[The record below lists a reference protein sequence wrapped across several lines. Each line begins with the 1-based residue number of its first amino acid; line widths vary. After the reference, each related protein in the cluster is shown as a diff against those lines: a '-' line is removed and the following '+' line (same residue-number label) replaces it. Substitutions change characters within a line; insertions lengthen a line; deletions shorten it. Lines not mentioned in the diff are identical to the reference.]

1 MYVMDSPHFP
11 GESNPSLEEELRAWL
26 EDFESLSKLQVG
38 LERVAIRQKLALIKD
53 LRSRGN
59 SLRARLNSTK
69 DIRPDSSAPAFQE
82 RFPQIDSLEAEFR
95 SALVGR
101 IYDQEPEHSDFHISD
116 PQKSRDEE
124 EPIPEVL
131 SLTTSQGTT
140 TDGVVAII
148 SLFFAVCGL
157 AMIPFVISIF
167 NQPYFTLTPEGLDQ
181 TILLY
186 ASDTLPEV
194 GREKFS
200 IAHKVSEMELLREK
214 AALLLF
220 PPVFITMGS
229 IFFWISLHFAGV
241 QKIELDGRNLR
252 IQTVFDGIKLEKK
265 YRLKRNARAKLEI
278 TSYRRGFRLNYEP
291 DSIELP
297 IEGGGSIKIAYGST
311 KEELDVHLKKINRY
325 LEKTV
330 AEVTPHLSGS
340 I

>member
-1 MYVMDSPHFP
+1 MGDPQSP
-11 GESNPSLEEELRAWL
+11 GESNLSLEEELRAWL
-26 EDFESLSKLQVG
+26 GDFESLSTFQVG

-59 SLRARLNSTK
+59 SLTARLNSTK
-69 DIRPDSSAPAFQE
+69 NIRPDSSAPAFRE
-82 RFPQIDSLEAEFR
+82 CFPQIDKLEAEFR

-101 IYDQEPEHSDFHISD
+101 VYHQEPEGSDYRTSD

-131 SLTTSQGTT
+131 CLTTSQGTT
-140 TDGVVAII
+140 ADGIVAIF

-157 AMIPFVISIF
+157 AMIPFAISIF

-186 ASDTLPEV
+186 ASDTLPDV

-200 IAHKVSEMELLREK
+200 VAQKVSEMELLREK
-214 AALLLF
+214 AAVLLF
-220 PPVFITMGS
+220 PPMFITMGS
-229 IFFWISLHFAGV
+229 IFFWISLHYAGV
-241 QKIELDGRNLR
+241 QKIELDGRNLKV
-252 IQTVFDGIKLEKK
+252 QTVFDGIKLEKK
-265 YRLKRNARAKLEI
+265 YRLMRNARAKLEV
-278 TSYRRGFRLNYEP
+278 TSYRRGFRVNYEP

-297 IEGGGSIKIAYGST
+297 IVGGGSIKIAYGST

-330 AEVTPHLSGS
+330 AEVTPS
-340 I
+340 